1 MLDVADHREARAE
14 PAQDGR
20 VRAGQGGADA
30 VGAEVHGHP
39 GEANVGRML
48 ETQRERVPGNDGGEL
63 DTALA
68 FLNFQRACVF
78 KKIDGLEEEQLRRRL
93 VVSDT
98 TLLGLVKHFADGE
111 RWWFAH
117 HLGGDPAYADIDWSM
132 VVPESVS
139 AAEVIADY
147 RAAIAE
153 ADRYIAAADGPETMT
168 ALPVGDDGP
177 RTLRWVLAH
186 KIAEIARHL
195 GHMDILREQIDETTG
210 R

>member
-1 MLDVADHREARAE
+1 
-14 PAQDGR
+14 
-20 VRAGQGGADA
+20 
-30 VGAEVHGHP
+30 
-39 GEANVGRML
+39 ML
-48 ETQRERVPGNDGGEL
+48 ETQREQVPRNDGGEL

-68 FLNFQRACVF
+68 FLNFHRACVF
-78 KKIDGLEEEQLRRRL
+78 KKIDGLDAEQLRRRL

-117 HLGGDPAYADIDWSM
+117 HVGGDPAYADIDWTL
-132 VVPESVS
+132 VVPEDVS
-139 AAEVIADY
+139 AEEVVADY

-153 ADRYIAAADGPETMT
+153 ADRHIAAAGSAETLT
-168 ALPVGDDGP
+168 KLPVGEDGP

-186 KIAEIARHL
+186 KNAEIARHL
-195 GHMDILREQIDETTG
+195 GHMDILREQIDEVTG

>member
-1 MLDVADHREARAE
+1 M
-14 PAQDGR
+14 P
-20 VRAGQGGADA
+20 
-30 VGAEVHGHP
+30 
-39 GEANVGRML
+39 

-78 KKIDGLEEEQLRRRL
+78 KKIDGLDEEQLRRRL
-93 VVSDT
+93 VVSGT
-98 TLLGLVKHFADGE
+98 TLLGLVKHFTDGE
-111 RWWFAH
+111 HWWFAH
-117 HLGGDPAYADIDWSM
+117 HLGGDPAYADIDWSRTM
-132 VVPESVS
+132 DVPTTVSPAAVV
-139 AAEVIADY
+139 AAY

-153 ADRYIAAADGPETMT
+153 SDRHIAAAGSPGART

-186 KIAEIARHL
+186 QTTEMARHL
-195 GHMDILREQIDETTG
+195 GHMDILREQIDEVTG

>member
-1 MLDVADHREARAE
+1 
-14 PAQDGR
+14 
-20 VRAGQGGADA
+20 
-30 VGAEVHGHP
+30 
-39 GEANVGRML
+39 ML
-48 ETQRERVPGNDGGEL
+48 ETQRERVPADDEGEL

-68 FLNFQRACVF
+68 FLRFQRSCVF
-78 KKIDGLEEEQLRRRL
+78 KKIEGLDEEQLRRRL

-117 HLGGDPAYADIDWSM
+117 HLGGDPAYADIDWTM
-132 VVPESVS
+132 VVPEGVS
-139 AAEVIADY
+139 AADVIADY

-153 ADRYIAAADGPETMT
+153 ADRHLAGATPETRT
-168 ALPVGDDGP
+168 LLPVGDTGP

-186 KIAEIARHL
+186 KNAEIARHL
-195 GHMDILREQIDETTG
+195 GHMDILRELIDGTTG

>member
-1 MLDVADHREARAE
+1 
-14 PAQDGR
+14 
-20 VRAGQGGADA
+20 
-30 VGAEVHGHP
+30 
-39 GEANVGRML
+39 ML
-48 ETQRERVPGNDGGEL
+48 ETQRERVPGNDDGEL

-68 FLNFQRACVF
+68 FLDFQRACVF
-78 KKIDGLEEEQLRRRL
+78 KKIEGLDEEQLRRRL

-117 HLGGDPAYADIDWSM
+117 HLGGDPSYADLDWTM

-139 AAEVIADY
+139 AEEVIADY

-153 ADRYIAAADGPETMT
+153 ADRHLAGATPETLT
-168 ALPVGDDGP
+168 RLPVGEDGP
-177 RTLRWVLAH
+177 KTLRWVLTH

-195 GHMDILREQIDETTG
+195 GRMDILREQIDETTG